1 MGELR
6 PNMLRG
12 VECNKHDLMLEKG
25 ETQVSGK
32 VLTART
38 RPVNRA
44 NWRFPNFLP
53 QSYGNKATADFLFKM
68 GVKMPRVLATAKDYK
83 ELTRNAET
91 YVAERDA
98 AAFVHPMAGEPSNGE
113 QE

>member
-1 MGELR
+1 MGQLR
-6 PNMLRG
+6 PNMLLG
-12 VECNKHDLMLEKG
+12 VKCKHGLMLEKG
-25 ETQVSGK
+25 AEQVSGK

-38 RPVNRA
+38 TPLNRA
-44 NWRFPNFLP
+44 NWQFPNFLP
-53 QSYGNKATADFLFKM
+53 QAYGNKATADFLFEM
-68 GVKMPRVLATAKDYK
+68 GVKMPQVLATAKDYK
-83 ELTRNAET
+83 ELTRNAVK